1 MLILFLQ
8 KCDRVQPCASCVD
21 RGIAHLC
28 KWESI
33 PGGPNP
39 SRSAAASP
47 VDVGLT
53 PERAD
58 DGGEDDDEIPQAL
71 KDTKLDLDESGE
83 TLKMLSQRIQSLENW
98 VVGSK
103 ESVASGSKSTGVI
116 YSSSMSA
123 DISGD
128 VARFEEGFSQA
139 GPSFDIVSTNQIGT
153 GGFDDGPP
161 ASTSSGVL
169 SPLASPQ
176 ALQQARYSEGP
187 PGFGSRVS
195 SVPDESYNQVA
206 PFSLVHHGEYLGPGN
221 VLGSLHS
228 VRFVVSI
235 PTSVSFFL
243 LLFQLAD
250 TKFQI
255 RSPLSDLRLP
265 AGSMASATIPVS
277 HPTRFAQTLIPAPEI
292 QHLVQYI
299 PGAPAANV
307 MVDAFF
313 KEVNWRYG
321 IPEHWFKNLC
331 SQMWAYSQNT
341 SQNQELSRHWLCLF
355 FAVLACAPQPG
366 ETPFIASR
374 LPNTH
379 DSLTYFACASIAR
392 RLAEDDVLDRP
403 LPFLPANT
411 YFHSPVDGSVLV
423 SLAIPL
429 LCDFLAE
436 RGRISEAW
444 ELVGNG
450 VRSAQTIGLH
460 RDPRGRLWQE
470 MPEEEKELRRKAWW
484 GLYIWDRYVTQ
495 LSFRLG
501 V

>member
-128 VARFEEGFSQA
+128 VARFEEGFFQA
-139 GPSFDIVSTNQIGT
+139 GSSFDIVSTNQIGT

-176 ALQQARYSEGP
+176 ASQQARYSEGP

-228 VRFVVSI
+228 VRVVISI